1 MCNNVTF
8 TRSQLEKIK
17 PKTNLK
23 LQGRLSECLTFFV
36 THTKRHKSRD
46 DCRLCV
52 APTDEGDSTYDEPI
66 RWEWKKKKCSIAIAV
81 KSSAAVERIR
91 NVLFRRYWFKAKVG
105 SAQIDLL
112 QICILYGPLVKNR
125 IDVSV
130 SFSTVACYFF
140 PFMVDKLFRYFCATL
155 KAGWW
160 SGEQYMVNDDE
171 VKSTNRNTLLQ
182 YLACVCLRASG
193 PSRVDSHFFP
203 SRTSLGSTHSVRNQK
218 T

>member
-130 SFSTVACYFF
+130 SFSTVACYLF
-140 PFMVDKLFRYFCATL
+140 PLWSTSCFDISVQLWKLV
-155 KAGWW
+155 
-160 SGEQYMVNDDE
+160 GEVVNDIWWTMMKWNQRTAIHFYNIWR
-171 VKSTNRNTLLQ
+171 V
-182 YLACVCLRASG
+182 CVCAPAARHESI
-193 PSRVDSHFFP
+193 PIFFP

>member
-1 MCNNVTF
+1 MAVPLFFSAVSSDCRYVDDDSGWRHGHLFFRNVYNNVTF

-91 NVLFRRYWFKAKVG
+91 NVLFPYFAGTRSKQRSEAPKLTCCR
-105 SAQIDLL
+105 SA
-112 QICILYGPLVKNR
+112 
-125 IDVSV
+125 
-130 SFSTVACYFF
+130 YFW
-140 PFMVDKLFRYFCATL
+140 T
-155 KAGWW
+155 
-160 SGEQYMVNDDE
+160 
-171 VKSTNRNTLLQ
+171 
-182 YLACVCLRASG
+182 
-193 PSRVDSHFFP
+193 SR
-203 SRTSLGSTHSVRNQK
+203 
-218 T
+218 